1 MVFWPVTNSNLN
13 TQISLHL
20 FYGHRLHKLT
30 LSIKSR
36 LCNCQL
42 SWTQSQLAKRGIRLF
57 SFFSFF
63 CLGSFIVCL
72 DFSCTCSPPSE
83 FFPHKPSYLNQCQS
97 AEFFS
102 WLYLDRARNWF
113 NLRRLP
119 GLLFLLALCLSVSIL
134 CKNAGHQTSAFSFAL
149 VYMFLFTNFEW
160 KKVLTIDWIRR
171 NQKQWEKYD
180 FFIWIRRN

>member
-1 MVFWPVTNSNLN
+1 MATVCINWL
-13 TQISLHL
+13 
-20 FYGHRLHKLT
+20 
-30 LSIKSR
+30 
-36 LCNCQL
+36 CQL
-42 SWTQSQLAKRGIRLF
+42 NLVCATVN
-57 SFFSFF
+57 
-63 CLGSFIVCL
+63 CLGPNLSWQKEVFACSAFQLFCIGLFIVCL

-102 WLYLDRARNWF
+102 WLHLDRARNWF